1 MGSTIFHK
9 FLRAQSH
16 TTTARIIPILNK
28 SLLSPPPLPSTSVSG
43 ESSSSLTHFLVSQTT
58 GFQIPSLA
66 LPENGDRTSIYCH
79 SSNDYFPSFSIGF
92 FLNPNPSICL
102 VKTDMDGGV
111 SDDSPKIWADS
122 VKKKRKRKM
131 NKHKLRKLR
140 KRNSRKS

>member
-16 TTTARIIPILNK
+16 ITTARIIPILNK
-28 SLLSPPPLPSTSVSG
+28 SLLSPPPLPSTSVAG
-43 ESSSSLTHFLVSQTT
+43 ESSSSAHFLVSQTT

-66 LPENGDRTSIYCH
+66 LPEKGDRTSIYCH
-79 SSNDYFPSFSIGF
+79 SSNDYFPSFSMGF
-92 FLNPNPSICL
+92 FLNPNPSFSL
-102 VKTDMDGGV
+102 VKTVMDGGV
-111 SDDSPKIWADS
+111 SDDSPTIWADS